1 MDGKD
6 HIAYFTMEIG
16 LDEAIPTYAGG
27 LGILAGDTVRSA
39 ADQGMSMVV
48 LTLLHRKG
56 YFQQH
61 LDANGW
67 QSEEDVSWQ
76 VSEKL
81 QEMEPRCT
89 IEIEGREVQLRAW
102 RYEVKGVGN
111 DVVPV
116 FFLDTDLEA
125 NSPFDRTITDHLYGG
140 DMHYRLCQEV
150 VLGIG
155 GVRMLRALGYN
166 QVRRYH
172 MNEGHAA
179 LLTLELAHE
188 LAQQVWSM
196 ADGSTPRMISP
207 EIVQMV
213 KPRCIFTTHTP
224 VPAGHDK
231 FPMALVHQ
239 VITGYRGVFADC
251 EQEFCLNGEL
261 NMTYLA
267 LGNSYYINGVAKSH
281 GQIAQQMF
289 AKYDIRSITN
299 GVHVAS
305 WASPVFAALFDN
317 HIPGWRADSAS
328 LRYAL
333 NIPKREIINAHNRVK
348 QNLIDLV
355 NRLTGERFEADVFT
369 IGFARRATLY
379 KRPELLF
386 HDLDR
391 LAAIA
396 QDSGPLQIIYA
407 GKAHPQDQSG
417 KEAIRHIFEI
427 RERLKGRI
435 KLVYLENYDIG
446 LAKMMTAGVDLWL
459 NTPQPP
465 LEASGTSGMKAAV
478 NGVPSL
484 SIMDGWWAEGC
495 IEGVTGWA
503 IGNHKEV
510 LVQGA
515 GISQGADSR
524 HEDAEALYNKLEMV
538 ILPMYGNELD
548 RYAEVMRHAIALN
561 ASFFNTERML
571 SQYIAKAYFK

>member
-39 ADQGMSMVV
+39 ADQGIPMVV
-48 LTLLHRKG
+48 VTLLHRKG
-56 YFQQH
+56 YFHQH

-76 VSEKL
+76 VADKL
-81 QEMEPRCT
+81 QEMEPRCS
-89 IEIEGREVQLRAW
+89 IEIEGREVKVRAW

-116 FFLDTDLEA
+116 YFLDTDLEE
-125 NSPFDRTITDHLYGG
+125 NSTADRTITDHLYGG
-140 DMHYRLCQEV
+140 DMRYRLWQEA
-150 VLGIG
+150 VLGIA

-166 QVRRYH
+166 EIRRFH

-179 LLTLELAHE
+179 LLTLELAYE
-188 LAQQVWSM
+188 LARQVWNM
-196 ADGSTPRMISP
+196 GDGPTSRMISP

-213 KPRCIFTTHTP
+213 KPKCIFTTHTP

-231 FPMALVHQ
+231 FPMDLVHQ
-239 VITGYRGVFADC
+239 VITGYKGVFADC
-251 EQEFCLNGEL
+251 EHEFCLNGEL

-267 LGNSYYINGVAKSH
+267 LGNSYYVNGVAKSH
-281 GQIAQQMF
+281 GHTAQQMF

-299 GVHVAS
+299 GVHAAT
-305 WASPVFAALFDN
+305 WAAPAFSALFDK

-333 NIPKREIINAHNRVK
+333 NISKREVIIAHNQVK
-348 QNLIDLV
+348 KNLIELV
-355 NRLTGERFEADVFT
+355 NRLMGENFDTDVFT
-369 IGFARRATLY
+369 IGFARRATVY

-386 HDLDR
+386 QDVER
-391 LAAIA
+391 LVRIA
-396 QDSGPLQIIYA
+396 QRTGPFQLIYA
-407 GKAHPQDQSG
+407 GKAHPQDVTG
-417 KEAIRHIFEI
+417 KEVIRRIYEI
-427 RERLKGRI
+427 KEKLKGRI
-435 KLVYLENYDIG
+435 KLVYLEDYDMD

-484 SIMDGWWAEGC
+484 SILDGWWAEGC

-503 IGNHKEV
+503 IGNHKEAS
-510 LVQGA
+510 L
-515 GISQGADSR
+515 QGADSR
-524 HEDAEALYNKLEMV
+524 DEDAEALYNKLEMV
-538 ILPMYGNELD
+538 ILPMYCNELD
-548 RYAEVMRHAIALN
+548 RYVEVMRHAIALN

>member
-39 ADQGMSMVV
+39 ADQGIPMVV
-48 LTLLHRKG
+48 VTLLHRKG
-56 YFQQH
+56 YFHQH
-61 LDANGW
+61 LDASGW

-76 VSEKL
+76 VADKL
-81 QEMEPRCT
+81 QEMEPRCS
-89 IEIEGREVQLRAW
+89 IEIEGREVKVRAW

-116 FFLDTDLEA
+116 YFLDTDLEE
-125 NSPFDRTITDHLYGG
+125 NSPADRTITDHLYGG
-140 DMHYRLCQEV
+140 DMRYRLCQEA
-150 VLGIG
+150 VLGIA
-155 GVRMLRALGYN
+155 GVRMLRVLGYN
-166 QVRRYH
+166 EVRRFH

-179 LLTLELAHE
+179 LLTLELAYE
-188 LAQQVWSM
+188 LAGQLWNM
-196 ADGSTPRMISP
+196 GDGSTRRMISP

-213 KPRCIFTTHTP
+213 KPKCIFTTHTP

-231 FPMALVHQ
+231 FPMELVHQ
-239 VITGYRGVFADC
+239 VITGYKGVFADC
-251 EQEFCLNGEL
+251 EHEFCLDGEL

-281 GQIAQQMF
+281 GHTAQQMF

-299 GVHVAS
+299 GVHAAT
-305 WASPVFAALFDN
+305 WAAPAFAALFDKY
-317 HIPGWRADSAS
+317 IPGWRSDSAS

-333 NIPKREIINAHNRVK
+333 NISKREVIIAHNSVK
-348 QNLIDLV
+348 KNLIELV
-355 NRLTGERFEADVFT
+355 NRLTGEDFDTDTFT
-369 IGFARRATLY
+369 IGFARRATVY

-386 HDLDR
+386 QDVER
-391 LAAIA
+391 LVKIA
-396 QDSGPLQIIYA
+396 QRTGPFQLIYA
-407 GKAHPQDQSG
+407 GKAHPQDATG
-417 KEAIRHIFEI
+417 KEVIRRIYEI
-427 RERLKGRI
+427 KQKLKGRI
-435 KLVYLENYDIG
+435 KLVYLEDYDIG

-484 SIMDGWWAEGC
+484 SILDGWWAEGC

-503 IGNHKEV
+503 IGNHREASI
-510 LVQGA
+510 QD
-515 GISQGADSR
+515 ADSR
-524 HEDAEALYNKLEMV
+524 DEDAEALYNKLEMV
-538 ILPMYGNELD
+538 ILPMYCNELD